1 MSRADNARE
10 ASLGLIE
17 RARNMQIGPTRFG
30 KGTTLEEVSMP
41 SLVRFTV
48 FSLAAALCASAPA
61 RALSVQLNTEF
72 DAGTIGNHLTLTVN
86 PSGGALDFVL
96 SLAGTDLGVGA
107 DLHEF
112 YFNLVGTPTNVQIS
126 NTNAPT
132 TAYSLSSNP
141 SVAGGAGSS
150 FEYGVSFGNGAS
162 GRGNGVLKTA
172 SFRISANQPL
182 TLASLAVTSSTSSGI
197 VVNFAAHLQ
206 GTSFVS
212 GATSETV
219 GGVIPEPSTLL
230 LVTTGLLGL
239 AYAGGARTPAPSA

>member
-1 MSRADNARE
+1 
-10 ASLGLIE
+10 
-17 RARNMQIGPTRFG
+17 
-30 KGTTLEEVSMP
+30 MP
-41 SLVRFTV
+41 SLVRLTV
-48 FSLAAALCASAPA
+48 FSLAAALISSAPA
-61 RALSVQLNTEF
+61 RALTFHLNTEF

-86 PSGGALDFVL
+86 QNGAALDFAL
-96 SLAGTDLGVGA
+96 SLAGTDLGPGS

-132 TAYSLSSNP
+132 TAYALSLNP

-150 FEYGVSFGNGAS
+150 FEYGVNFGNGA
-162 GRGNGVLKTA
+162 GGPGNGVLKTA

-182 TLASLAVTSSTSSGI
+182 TLALLGQTSTTASGI
-197 VVNFAAHLQ
+197 VVEFAAHLQ
-206 GTSFVS
+206 GTSFVP

-219 GGVIPEPSTLL
+219 GAAIPEPSTVL

-239 AYAGGARTPAPSA
+239 AYAGRSSRRH